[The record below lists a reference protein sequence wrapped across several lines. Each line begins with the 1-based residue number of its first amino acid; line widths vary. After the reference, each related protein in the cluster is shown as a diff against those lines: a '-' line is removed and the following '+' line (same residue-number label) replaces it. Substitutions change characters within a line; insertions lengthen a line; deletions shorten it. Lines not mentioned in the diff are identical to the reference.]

1 MIRLAPL
8 LLAIIAL
15 AGCSDASE
23 SVAQAP
29 ENENRVVSILN
40 AGIRAEFGEAK
51 FLFDPLYDN
60 HFGSFAEMGPELIE
74 RIIAG
79 DAPYDG
85 VDTVF
90 VSHAH
95 GDHFSA
101 EYLNRMLTAQSNV
114 RLVVPGQAVEVMRA
128 SPLWQEALAD
138 RIIPIELENGGPPH
152 RFELAGAYIEAFRTP
167 HTGWPD
173 RHGDTHNITYRVS
186 SKSGARIIHLGDAD
200 LVEEHFAPSAEMLAS
215 KRSNIAF
222 VPYWSFSGAEFDS
235 FIDETLHAQAAVG
248 IHVPAKVPE
257 ALAHSG
263 RDYFSHEGQE
273 RVISAEAR

>member
-1 MIRLAPL
+1 VIRLAPL

-173 RHGDTHNITYRVS
+173 WHIDTHNITFRVS
-186 SKSGARIIHLGDAD
+186 SDTGARILHLGDAD
-200 LVEEHFAPSAEMLAS
+200 LLEEHFAPSADALAS
-215 KRSNIAF
+215 KRTDIAF
-222 VPYWSFSGAEFDS
+222 VPYWSFSAAR
-235 FIDETLHAQAAVG
+235 IDELVDQTLNADAAVG
-248 IHVPAKVPE
+248 VHVPAEVPQSLE
-257 ALAHSG
+257 QSG
-263 RDYFSHEGQE
+263 HDYFSGEGQE
-273 RVISAEAR
+273 RVIEAGS